1 MTAETT
7 SGGSE
12 SCQGAVKRRGVNWT
26 PMTSWIQVVD
36 TTVDSSVHTTAD
48 SSVHTTVD
56 SSVPSCEPVAGASC
70 SSADSCSSVTI
81 RGALMSHHL
90 GGEVLH
96 RGGGVTFEHRQPLR
110 IGGEL
115 TLFRQNTPIW
125 TQGTL
130 RVMLRLVLI

>member
-36 TTVDSSVHTTAD
+36 TT
-48 SSVHTTVD
+48 
-56 SSVPSCEPVAGASC
+56 
-70 SSADSCSSVTI
+70 VTI